1 MAKKTIRT
9 IPQER
14 TSIAEQAPRIRVG
27 NFDEVALGYTQEA
40 ALLDKLSSRQVNI
53 NPNQPVKSFLDG
65 LMEEERVPEAAR
77 GEIVL
82 KNNEGLSLQV

>member
-1 MAKKTIRT
+1 MNNPNNMTI
-9 IPQER
+9 E
-14 TSIAEQAPRIRVG
+14 IR
-27 NFDEVALGYTQEA
+27 QEA